1 MSLYATAVKKPV
13 TTALCFVAIVVI
25 GLFSLSRLSID
36 LYPEIE
42 TNTIMVMTA
51 YPGASAADIETNVTK
66 VMENTLNTVSDLK
79 HITSQSKENMSIVTL
94 EFEYGTDINVATND
108 VRDKLDQVKNTLP
121 DNAENPVLFKFG
133 TDDIPIVILSVTA
146 DESMNALYKIL
157 DDKVANPLKRIGGVG
172 AVSISGIPQREI
184 KVYCDPQKLE
194 AYGLSIETISS
205 IIAGEN
211 LNTPGGNIDL
221 GSSTY
226 SLRVQG
232 EFTDAQQLKEI
243 VVGAR
248 DGKTIYLGDVAR
260 IEDGPQ
266 ERAQEAYVTG
276 YSTSGHR
283 YVGNSGG
290 VIFVQKQSGANSVK
304 ISQAVLDKI
313 PGLQETLPSDV
324 KLGIITNTSTSI
336 ENTIQSLVDTILVTF
351 IIVMF
356 VVLIFLGRWRATF
369 IIILT
374 IPISLIASFAY
385 LLVSGNTLN
394 IISLS
399 SLSIAIGMVVD
410 DAIVVL
416 ENVTNHIERGSD
428 PKQAAI
434 HGTNEVAISV
444 IASTLTMLAVFLP
457 LTMVPGM
464 AGILFR
470 QLGWIV
476 SIIMIV
482 STVGALTLTPMLC
495 SQFLR
500 LDPNKGKLWKLFF
513 VPIEKGLDALDRFYE
528 SCLKWVVSHRTVT
541 IIGAVAIFV
550 SSLMLTRFIPT
561 EFFPTNDNG
570 RIGMTVELPVGTRME
585 IARDLA
591 MRIEKEFA
599 EKYPEIQAS
608 SFTVGMADADNVW
621 ASIQE
626 NGSHIIS
633 WNMNL
638 LSVGKRERGLTEIVE
653 LMNNDLKKYPEIKK
667 YQVLAGGSHGGVGGQ
682 AAVDIEIYGFD
693 LERTDAF
700 AKELTDKLLKLDGI
714 VSVTN
719 SRGDYIPE
727 YQVDF
732 DREKLALNGLN
743 VATASQ
749 YLRNRIN
756 GSVSSYYRE
765 DGDEYDIKV
774 RYTPESRQS
783 IEDIEN
789 ILIYNNQGQGI
800 RIRDLGTVVERM
812 TPPTIER
819 KNRERMITLSAI
831 LGQKAVLGDMAAQIQ
846 QVLRDADIPSDIS
859 TALGGTFEDQQ
870 DTFTDLITLG
880 IMIILLVFIVLA
892 AQFESLTDPF
902 IIMFSLPFA
911 FTGVFIGLALTN
923 TPLGVMAMIGVIML
937 AGIVVKNGI
946 VLIDYTILNRERGM
960 SVRKAVVNA
969 GRSRLRPVLMTT
981 LTTVLGMIPM
991 AVGRG
996 EGSEMWRSMGMTVAW
1011 GLAFSTLIT
1020 LIIVPTVYCVFAK
1033 NGIKR
1038 HRREHAKSL
1047 AKEKKLKMSNTA
1059 V

>member
-1 MSLYATAVKKPV
+1 MSLYATAVKKPI
-13 TTALCFVAIVVI
+13 TTALCFVAIVII
-25 GLFSLSRLSID
+25 GLFSLTRLSID
-36 LYPEIE
+36 LYPHIE

-66 VMENTLNTVSDLK
+66 IMENSLNTVSDLK
-79 HITSQSKENMSIVTL
+79 NITSQSKENMSLVTL
-94 EFEYGTDINVATND
+94 EFEYGTDIDVATND
-108 VRDKLDQVKNTLP
+108 VRDKIDAVKNALP
-121 DNAENPVLFKFG
+121 DNVENPILFKFG
-133 TDDIPIVILSVTA
+133 TDDIPIVILSVSA
-146 DESMNALYKIL
+146 EESMNALYKIL
-157 DDKVANPLKRIGGVG
+157 DDKVANPLKRISGVG
-172 AVSISGIPQREI
+172 AVSLSGIPQREI

-194 AYGLSIETISS
+194 AYGLSVETLSNL
-205 IIAGEN
+205 IAAEN
-211 LNTPGGNIDL
+211 LNTPGGNLDI
-221 GSSTY
+221 GSQTY

-232 EFTDAQQLKEI
+232 EFSDAKQLENI
-243 VVGAR
+243 VVGAK
-248 DGKTIYLGDVAR
+248 DGKTIYLRDVAR
-260 IEDGPQ
+260 VEDGPQ

-276 YSTSGHR
+276 ISSDGRKYTAEK
-283 YVGNSGG
+283 GG
-290 VIFVQKQSGANSVK
+290 IIFIQKQSGANSVA
-304 ISQAVLDKI
+304 ISQEVLKKLPD
-313 PGLQETLPSDV
+313 LARTLPSDV
-324 KLGIITNTSTSI
+324 KIGVVVNTSTNI
-336 ENTIQSLVDTILVTF
+336 ENTINSLLETILVTF

-356 VVLIFLGRWRATF
+356 VVLVFLGRWRATF

-385 LLVSGNTLN
+385 LLMSGNTLN

-416 ENVTNHIERGSD
+416 ENVTNHIERGSE

-464 AGILFR
+464 AGVLFV

-482 STVGALTLTPMLC
+482 STIGALTLTPMLC

-500 LDPNKGKLWKLFF
+500 LDGNKGKLHQLIFG
-513 VPIEKGLDALDRFYE
+513 PIEKGLDGLDAFYE
-528 SCLKWVVSHRTVT
+528 RCLKWVVGHRTIT
-541 IIGAVAIFV
+541 IIGAFLIFV
-550 SSLMLTRFIPT
+550 GSLTLTKFIPT

-570 RIGMTVELPVGTRME
+570 RIGVKIELPVGTRME

-591 MRIEKEFA
+591 TKIEKEFA
-599 EKYPEIQAS
+599 AKYPEINAS
-608 SFTVGMADADNVW
+608 SFTVGQADTDNTF

-638 LSVGKRERGLTEIVE
+638 VSVGKRDRGLTQIVD
-653 LMNNDLKKYPEIKK
+653 LMTKDLAKYPEIKK
-667 YQVLAGGSHGGVGGQ
+667 YQVLAGGSSGGIGGQ
-682 AAVDIEIYGFD
+682 AAVDIEIYGYDFNS
-693 LERTDAF
+693 TDKF
-700 AKELTDKLLKLDGI
+700 AKELTNKLLQLKGI
-714 VSVTN
+714 ATVTN

-756 GSVSSYYRE
+756 GSLSSYYRE
-765 DGDEYDIKV
+765 AGDEYDIKV
-774 RYTPESRQS
+774 RYAPEFRESL
-783 IEDIEN
+783 EDIEN

-819 KNRERMITLSAI
+819 KNRERVITLSAV
-831 LGQKAVLGDMAAQIQ
+831 LANGAVLGEMAGQVQQI
-846 QVLRDADIPSDIS
+846 LRDADTPAGIQTSI
-859 TALGGTFEDQQ
+859 GGTFEDQQ
-870 DTFTDLITLG
+870 DTFKDLITLG

-892 AQFESLTDPF
+892 AQFESMTDPF

-911 FTGVFIGLALTN
+911 FTGVFIGLALTG
-923 TPLGVMAMIGVIML
+923 TPLGVMALIGVIML

-960 SVRKAVVNA
+960 AVTKAVVNA

-991 AVGRG
+991 AIGTG

-1038 HRREHAKSL
+1038 RRKAF
-1047 AKEKKLKMSNTA
+1047 AKKLKKA
-1059 V
+1059 

>member
-1 MSLYATAVKKPV
+1 MSLYATAVKKPI

-25 GLFSLSRLSID
+25 GLFSLTRLSID
-36 LYPEIE
+36 LYPQIE
-42 TNTIMVMTA
+42 TNTIMVLTA

-66 VMENTLNTVSDLK
+66 IMENTLNTVSDLK

-94 EFEYGTDINVATND
+94 EFEYGTDIDVATND

-157 DDKVANPLKRIGGVG
+157 DDKVSNPLKRISGVG

-184 KVYCDPQKLE
+184 KVYCNPQKLE
-194 AYGLSIETISS
+194 AYGLSIETISN
-205 IIAGEN
+205 IIAMEN
-211 LNTPGGNIDL
+211 LNTPGGNIDM
-221 GSSTY
+221 GSNTY

-232 EFTDAQQLKEI
+232 EFTETEQLYDI
-243 VVGAR
+243 VVGAK
-248 DGKTIYLGDVAR
+248 DGKVIYLRDVAR

-276 YSTSGHR
+276 TSGSGDF
-283 YVGNSGG
+283 YVGKSGG
-290 VIFVQKQSGANSVK
+290 AIFIQKQSGANSVK

-313 PGLQETLPSDV
+313 PEIQKTLPSDV
-324 KLGIITNTSTSI
+324 KIGIITNTSTSI
-336 ENTIQSLVDTILVTF
+336 ENTIQSLVETIYVTF

-416 ENVTNHIERGSD
+416 ENVTNHIDRGSD

-476 SIIMIV
+476 SIIMII
-482 STVGALTLTPMLC
+482 STIGALTLTPMLC

-500 LDPNKGKLWKLFF
+500 QDPKKGKVWQLIF
-513 VPIEKGLDALDRFYE
+513 VPIEKGLDSLDVFYE
-528 SCLKWVVSHRTVT
+528 RCLKWVVSHRTIT
-541 IIGAVAIFV
+541 IIAAFLIFAGSIQLARV
-550 SSLMLTRFIPT
+550 IPT

-570 RIGMTVELPVGTRME
+570 RIGMKVELPVGTRSE

-591 MRIEKEFA
+591 KRIESEFA
-599 EKYPEIQAS
+599 EKYPEIKAS
-608 SFTVGMADADNVW
+608 SFTVGAADADNVW

-638 LSVGKRERGLTEIVE
+638 TSVGERERGLTEIVD
-653 LMNNDLKKYPEIKK
+653 LMNKDLAKYPEIKK

-682 AAVDIEIYGFD
+682 AAVDVEIYGYD
-693 LERTDAF
+693 LQKTDEF
-700 AKELTDKLLKLDGI
+700 AQDITKKLLALDGI

-743 VATASQ
+743 IATASQ

-756 GSVSSYYRE
+756 GSVTSYYRE

-774 RYTPESRQS
+774 RYAPENRET

-789 ILIYNNQGQGI
+789 ILIYNNQGKGV

-831 LGQKAVLGDMAAQIQ
+831 LGQKAVLGEMAGQIQ
-846 QVLRDADIPSDIS
+846 QVLKDADIPNGITTSI
-859 TALGGTFEDQQ
+859 GGTFEDQQ
-870 DTFTDLITLG
+870 DTFRDLITLG

-892 AQFESLTDPF
+892 AQFESMTDPF

-911 FTGVFIGLALTN
+911 FTGVFIGLAITN

-946 VLIDYTILNRERGM
+946 VLIDYTILNRERGL
-960 SVRKAVVNA
+960 SVRKAVINA

-1038 HRREHAKSL
+1038 RRKKL
-1047 AKEKKLKMSNTA
+1047 AKQLAVASN
-1059 V
+1059 